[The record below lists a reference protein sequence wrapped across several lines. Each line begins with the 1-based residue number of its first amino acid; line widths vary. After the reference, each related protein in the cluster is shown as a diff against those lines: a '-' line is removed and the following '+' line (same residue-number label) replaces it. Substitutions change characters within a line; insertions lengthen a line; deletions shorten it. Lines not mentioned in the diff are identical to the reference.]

1 MARSAPRTGA
11 EAATTPEAVVP
22 GAAAPPD
29 ATRFVEPVV
38 RPVVKA
44 TDLGSVQVLKQG
56 NLYLLTDAFGDVH
69 PDSRGLGLY
78 DGDTRRLSC
87 SILRVNGERPVL
99 LQGSAG
105 GNYHGAIQLT
115 NPRLERNLADKMR
128 PEDALASQKLGIARD
143 RRIASAMLEERVRI
157 VNYAELDEAVEVTLE
172 LAADAADI
180 FEVRGWTRAAR
191 GHQLP
196 VALRRDRV
204 TFRYD
209 GLDGR
214 HTATYLAFS
223 EPADSVEAVDP
234 EVAGSVNAGW
244 IRLTWHWPLA
254 QGEARELQ
262 WVMWSANGEATS
274 KGSRHDVE
282 AEADERLFP
291 AVPVFSADEVAASY
305 HAWNRAVSEIRTDN
319 ELVNLAIKR
328 SISDLRLLVN
338 DGPREGERYLAAGV
352 PWFTTLFGRD
362 SIIASFQALC
372 VRPQVAVETLDVLAA
387 LQAAEEDPDR
397 DAEPGKILHELRT
410 GEMAR
415 TGELPFRPYY
425 GSVDATPL
433 WLILLAA
440 TYDWTGDRALVD
452 RLWPNALRALDWID
466 NWGDRDGDGFVEY
479 ERRTPSGLVNQGWK
493 DSSDGIRDRQG
504 RLARAPIALAE
515 VQGYVF
521 DAKIRI
527 AALARMRG
535 DEPLASRL
543 EADAEL
549 LRQRFEAAFWSDD
562 LACYAMA
569 LDGEKR
575 QADAMGSNA
584 GHCLWSGIASPE
596 HANRV
601 VDRLMAPDMFSG
613 WGIRTYAAGQAGYN
627 PIGYHT
633 GTVWPHDVSLIAA
646 GFKRYGRH
654 EEANRLVGRIF
665 EAAQHF
671 ADFRLPELFCG
682 FDRDHS
688 PLPVPYPVACAPQAW
703 AAGSTFLF
711 LETMLGLRPHADKR
725 ELELER
731 PELPEWLQKVTVSNL
746 RVGDG
751 TIDLLFHRWRGG
763 TSAEV
768 LRKSRDLA
776 VTIRM

>member
-1 MARSAPRTGA
+1 VARSAPRTAAEAGASTGAPAPVA
-11 EAATTPEAVVP
+11 EAAPTDE
-22 GAAAPPD
+22 
-29 ATRFVEPVV
+29 TRFVEPVV

-105 GNYHGAIQLT
+105 GNFHGAIQLT
-115 NPRLERNLADKMR
+115 NPRLERNVADKVR

-143 RRIASAMLEERVRI
+143 RRIAAGMLEERVRI
-157 VNYAELDEAVEVTLE
+157 ENYAEIDEQVELTLE

-180 FEVRGWTRAAR
+180 FEVRGWTRVER
-191 GHQLP
+191 GRQQR
-196 VALRRDRV
+196 VAVRRDRV

-214 HTATYLAFS
+214 TTATHVAFN
-223 EPADSVEAVDP
+223 EPADSVVPVDP
-234 EVAGSVNAGW
+234 DVAGSVNAGW
-244 IRLTWHWPLA
+244 VRLTWRWPLA
-254 QGEARELQ
+254 QGEARELS
-262 WVMWSANGEATS
+262 WVAWSVEGKAA
-274 KGSRHDVE
+274 KGSRRDEGHDD
-282 AEADERLFP
+282 DERLFP
-291 AVPVFSADEVAASY
+291 EAPVFSADEVAASY

-372 VRPQVAVETLDVLAA
+372 VRPQVAVETLEVLAA
-387 LQAAEEDPDR
+387 LQAADDDPDR

-425 GSVDATPL
+425 GSADATPL

-440 TYDWTGDRALVD
+440 TYDWTGDRELVD
-452 RLWPNALRALDWID
+452 RLWPNAMRALEWID
-466 NWGDRDGDGFVEY
+466 RWGDRDGDGFVEY
-479 ERRTPSGLVNQGWK
+479 ERRTPRGLVNQGWK
-493 DSSDGIRDRQG
+493 DSSDGIRDREG
-504 RLARAPIALAE
+504 RQARTPIALAE

-527 AALARMRG
+527 AGLARVRG
-535 DEPLASRL
+535 DEALAARL
-543 EADAEL
+543 EAEAES
-549 LRQRFEAAFWSDD
+549 LRQRFEAAFWSDE

-569 LDGEKR
+569 LDGDKQ
-575 QADAMGSNA
+575 QADAIASNA
-584 GHCLWSGIASPE
+584 GHCLWSGIAAPDR
-596 HANRV
+596 ANRV

-613 WGIRTYAAGQAGYN
+613 WGIRTYAAGQPGYN
-627 PIGYHT
+627 PIGYHS

-682 FDRDHS
+682 FDRDQS
-688 PLPVPYPVACAPQAW
+688 PIPVPYPVACAPQAW
-703 AAGSTFLF
+703 AAGATFLF
-711 LETMLGLRPHADKR
+711 LETMLGLRPHADR
-725 ELELER
+725 HELELER
-731 PELPEWLQKVTVSNL
+731 PELPDWLQKVTVSNL